1 MSVEQL
7 VLYLSTTLTNFSV
20 YAVLAL
26 GISLV
31 FGLTGL
37 INFAHGELMAVGGFI
52 SYTVAAAGGWGFV
65 RALVLAMLV
74 VGLLSVLLERVVFRP
89 TLSRPINGFLVSL
102 GLILIIQNGLL
113 QIWGSTPKLLE
124 PATGAQ
130 LRIGGAQVSAQAAL
144 TVGIAV
150 AAIAVLMW
158 TLERTRLGLML
169 RAAAVDRETAS
180 HLGVNVR
187 RTVVLVFA
195 VSGAL
200 AGLAGVL
207 VGALYPIYPAMG
219 SDYVLKAFAVAI
231 LGGLGSVRGAVVA
244 SALVAVA
251 ETVVIGAGFVS
262 WSVATS
268 FALMALVLIVRPTGI
283 VAGAEARA

>member
-1 MSVEQL
+1 MNPDQL
-7 VLYLSTTLTNFSV
+7 ILYLSNTLTNFSI

-37 INFAHGELMAVGGFI
+37 INFAHGELMAVGGFV
-52 SYTVAAAGGWGFV
+52 SYAVAASGGLGFV
-65 RALVLAMLV
+65 PALLLAMLV
-74 VGLLSVLLERVVFRP
+74 VGLLSVGLERAVFRP

-102 GLILIIQNGLL
+102 GLILIIQNALL
-113 QIWGSTPKLLE
+113 QVWGSTPKLLE
-124 PATGAQ
+124 PATAAQ
-130 LRIGGAQVSAQAAL
+130 LSIGDVRVSAQAVI
-144 TVGIAV
+144 TVLVAV
-150 AAIAVLMW
+150 VAVGALMW
-158 TLERTRLGLML
+158 MLERTRFGLML

-187 RTVVLVFA
+187 RTVVLVFLI
-195 VSGAL
+195 SGAL
-200 AGLAGVL
+200 AGIGGVL
-207 VGALYPIYPAMG
+207 VGGLYPIYPTMG

-231 LGGLGSVRGAVVA
+231 LGGLGSVRGAIVA
-244 SALVAVA
+244 SGLVAVA

-268 FALMALVLIVRPTGI
+268 FALMALVLLVRPTGI
-283 VAGAEARA
+283 FAGAEARA